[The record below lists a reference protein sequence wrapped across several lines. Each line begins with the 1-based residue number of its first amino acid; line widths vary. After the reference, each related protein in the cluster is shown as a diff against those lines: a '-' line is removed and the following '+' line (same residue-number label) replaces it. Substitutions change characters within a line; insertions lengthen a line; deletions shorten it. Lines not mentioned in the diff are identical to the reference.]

1 MMYAQRLSWSD
12 STIVPVTPAV
22 RPVAATGDLTV
33 QQVRGRG
40 DLRAFVG
47 FARRLHGDD
56 PGFVPPLEFQLRRK
70 LSSRTPL
77 FRDADLVPFLARQGA
92 EVVGTVSVLRDRRH
106 EQHTGERV
114 SFFGFFECVDDTAVA
129 RALLDRAEVQ
139 SRAWGATSL
148 RGPRNLS
155 RVEAVGVL
163 VDGFDTRPPFM
174 GGHTPGY
181 YRRLLEELGF
191 AEHHDV
197 LAYDIDLL
205 DADGRHVPIPDK
217 LQEQAD
223 AVDIPSLQLRPT
235 RWRTLGRDLRLAHAV
250 FVEAFRD
257 VPDNTPMPLR
267 QFLYLGRLLIALTHT
282 SMLQLATID
291 GKAAGFALCFP
302 EVNEAI
308 VHARGRLFPLGWLRL
323 LLNLRRIRTASFKLI
338 GVLPEYRRSGL
349 HALMIRR
356 AVEGC
361 REAGYRRLEASLVDA
376 RNHKIRKVIEPAGMQ
391 VYRRYRVYER
401 AL

>member
-1 MMYAQRLSWSD
+1 MMAAQRLSWSD
-12 STIVPVTPAV
+12 STIVPVAPTV
-22 RPVAATGDLTV
+22 RAMDQADDLTV
-33 QQVRGRG
+33 QPVRGRA

-47 FARRLHGDD
+47 FPRRLYADD
-56 PGFVPPLEFQLRRK
+56 PSFVPPLELLLRRK
-70 LSSRTPL
+70 LSPRNPL
-77 FRDADLVPFLARQGA
+77 FRDADMVLLLARRGR
-92 EVVGTVSVLRDRRH
+92 EVLGTVSVLRDRRH
-106 EQHTGERV
+106 ERHTGERV
-114 SFFGFFECVDDTAVA
+114 AFFGFFECVDDTAVA
-129 RALLDRAEVQ
+129 RALLERATVQ
-139 SRAWGATSL
+139 ALAWGATSL

-163 VDGFDTRPPFM
+163 VEGADTRPPFM
-174 GGHTPGY
+174 GGHTPPY

-191 AEHHDV
+191 TEHHDV
-197 LAYDIDLL
+197 LAYDIELL
-205 DADGRHVPIPDK
+205 DEDGAQVPIPDK

-223 AVDIPSLQLRPT
+223 AVDIPGLQLRPT
-235 RWRTLGRDLRLAHAV
+235 RWRTLGQDLRLAHAV

-308 VHARGRLFPLGWLRL
+308 VNARGRLFPFGWLRL
-323 LLNLRRIRTASFKLI
+323 LLGLRGIRTASFKLI
-338 GVLPEYRRSGL
+338 GVLPEYRSSGL

-361 REAGYRRLEASLVDA
+361 REAGYGRLEASLVDA
-376 RNHKIRKVIEPAGMQ
+376 RNHKIRKVIEPSGMQ

-401 AL
+401 EL